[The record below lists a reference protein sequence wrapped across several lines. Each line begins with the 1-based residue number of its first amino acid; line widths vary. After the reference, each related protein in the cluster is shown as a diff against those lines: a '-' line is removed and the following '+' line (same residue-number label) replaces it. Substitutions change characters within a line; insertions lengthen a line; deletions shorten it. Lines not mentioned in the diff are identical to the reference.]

1 MTASERIVRLL
12 IKVLSNP
19 YRFKKKELADFFER
33 HEDRIKDDF
42 ETFRNIGLHVEIKKN
57 RYAIIPD
64 KEFKELSYLQELTEG
79 ERAIISKA
87 LYKEKGTKEA
97 EAINR
102 KLANLFN
109 FQKLGL
115 RALRRPALDRIDILQ
130 LAKKEN
136 KQVILENYRSNSSN
150 EVRNRHIEVFRIDTA
165 LDTIQAVDIDE
176 IKKGKDG
183 LDVIKHFRLSRI
195 DRVLMTQNK
204 WQHRK
209 LHIQQATDVFR
220 IANENQVRVH
230 LRINV
235 QAYNYLHENYPK
247 ALSEIHPSSDPKW
260 WDFETAINA
269 DFYGLTNF
277 IMANSAHVEIVY
289 PAELKEVIRRKA
301 LSLIEKLG

>member
-19 YRFKKKELADFFER
+19 YRFKKKELAHFFEI
-33 HEDRIKDDF
+33 HEDRIKNDF
-42 ETFRNIGLHVEIKKN
+42 KIFKNIGLHIEIKKN
-57 RYAIIPD
+57 CYAIIPD
-64 KEFKELSYLQELTEG
+64 REFKELTYLQELTEG

-115 RALRRPALDRIDILQ
+115 RALRRPALDRLDTLQ

-136 KQVILENYRSNSSN
+136 KQVILEKYRSNSSN
-150 EVRNRHIEVFRIDTA
+150 EVRNRHIEVFHIDTA
-165 LDTIQAVDIDE
+165 LDTIQAVDLDE

-195 DRVLMTQNK
+195 DRVIMTEHK
-204 WQHRK
+204 WQHRRM
-209 LHIQQATDVFR
+209 HIQQATDVFR
-220 IANENQVRVH
+220 IANENQVSVH
-230 LRINV
+230 LKINV

-247 ALSEIHPSSDPKW
+247 AISEIHPSSNPKL
-260 WDFETAINA
+260 WDFETTVNA

-277 IMANSAHVEIVY
+277 IMANSAHIEIVY
-289 PAELKEVIRRKA
+289 PAELKEVIKRKA
-301 LSLIEKLG
+301 LSLIEKLN